1 MSAKT
6 FNTRFQLKYDT
17 YENWSDKDKQFKLLQ
32 GEIAI
37 VYIPETAGVDGVL
50 HEPAVLFKVGD
61 GTNTFNQ
68 LPFVSALAGDVPKWA
83 KATETANGEKI
94 ADDAFVTVLEEIE
107 IIKAF
112 LTEGDGDNTTSI
124 IDRIV
129 LLEETV
135 KNQETLI
142 TETID
147 QSLAEYN
154 TRLETIENDYLV
166 EADKDEIYEGM
177 QRINETA
184 AAAKNRIDTFLDTQ
198 GVADVVDSLHDI
210 KTWMDGDGVN
220 VTELTTAISNE
231 STLRQEQIQ
240 TAKEELNE
248 TINTAKS
255 DVANYA
261 DRQIESASLNSK
273 NYTDTLITNLNNN
286 LSAVATSGYIDDLIQ
301 KEEYVIFNCGSAT
314 LLISDPVSIN
324 TPGETV
330 E

>member
-1 MSAKT
+1 
-6 FNTRFQLKYDT
+6 
-17 YENWSDKDKQFKLLQ
+17 
-32 GEIAI
+32 
-37 VYIPETAGVDGVL
+37 
-50 HEPAVLFKVGD
+50 
-61 GTNTFNQ
+61 
-68 LPFVSALAGDVPKWA
+68 
-83 KATETANGEKI
+83 
-94 ADDAFVTVLEEIE
+94 
-107 IIKAF
+107 
-112 LTEGDGDNTTSI
+112 
-124 IDRIV
+124 
-129 LLEETV
+129 
-135 KNQETLI
+135 
-142 TETID
+142 
-147 QSLAEYN
+147 
-154 TRLETIENDYLV
+154 
-166 EADKDEIYEGM
+166 M

-184 AAAKNRIDTFLDTQ
+184 AAAKNRIDTFLDTE

-255 DVANYA
+255 DVANYT

-324 TPGETV
+324 VPGETV